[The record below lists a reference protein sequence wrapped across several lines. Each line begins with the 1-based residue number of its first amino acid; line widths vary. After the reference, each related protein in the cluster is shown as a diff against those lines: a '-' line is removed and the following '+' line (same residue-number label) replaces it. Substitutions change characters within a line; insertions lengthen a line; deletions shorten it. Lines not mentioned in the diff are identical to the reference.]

1 MSKCFRGVIYSSASS
16 IKKRLIITKIRYRY
30 QNFHLMS
37 HPFRCIKYVLEH
49 YCIMNIL
56 NLIWTLYQVLH
67 CTVLC
72 TISSKGNWMILHVS
86 PLIAGWRLESDSKKI
101 LLYFFL
107 FLFCSIILKSRHCH
121 QNETSSTALTL
132 KAKYFIT
139 VNSFTFM
146 QHTFHIS
153 LSTNVH
159 PAI

>member
-1 MSKCFRGVIYSSASS
+1 MLKY
-16 IKKRLIITKIRYRY
+16 Y
-30 QNFHLMS
+30 
-37 HPFRCIKYVLEH
+37 FRCY
-49 YCIMNIL
+49 
-56 NLIWTLYQVLH
+56 
-67 CTVLC
+67 TVLC
-72 TISSKGNWMILHVS
+72 SISSKGNWMILHVS

-107 FLFCSIILKSRHCH
+107 FLFCTIILRSRHCH

-159 PAI
+159 PAIWFLALGRSSKNSFSLLPILLPFSLIWVLPFLVTQLLLSITL

>member
-1 MSKCFRGVIYSSASS
+1 
-16 IKKRLIITKIRYRY
+16 
-30 QNFHLMS
+30 MS
-37 HPFRCIKYVLEH
+37 HPFRSI
-49 YCIMNIL
+49 IDIL

-86 PLIAGWRLESDSKKI
+86 PLIAGWRLYSDSKKI

-153 LSTNVH
+153 LLYKVDKFASSNMIFRSW
-159 PAI
+159 PQL